1 MDAGSLNLQNDKAKV
16 LINVLVV
23 RMQVNTNFVLVKTK
37 VSYIQFLYF
46 YEVQYIKYYFGG
58 TTPLDRLDL
67 TFSVNGLL
75 NSAAGGQ

>member
-37 VSYIQFLYF
+37 VSYVQFLYF
-46 YEVQYIKYYFGG
+46 YEVQNIKYYFGG

-67 TFSVNGLL
+67 MVTVSW
-75 NSAAGGQ
+75 A